1 MKKNDKTTQEKVN
14 AYETTSPLLDSLYK
28 EVQVLSKKKPEAT
41 LNKNKV
47 TLINRLL
54 SDIKDLLC
62 DESDCKYL
70 DLLDDEELP
79 QYSDVVLIL
88 SQFSAAMERFHSNY
102 YGWDEIEGGFL
113 IFSKLF
119 PHQSGVPL
127 CSTLTD

>member
-102 YGWDEIEGGFL
+102 YGWDEIEGEHKWF
-113 IFSKLF
+113 
-119 PHQSGVPL
+119 
-127 CSTLTD
+127 T